1 MKRFTLFLTATTL
14 TCSLTFAAENLTDF
28 ANANPADWK
37 TKAFVGETQYSLT
50 EQDGTT
56 LLKAEAESSA
66 SGIIFEEKIDLQKT
80 PYINWQWLIESKL
93 ADIDEQSKEG
103 DDYVAR
109 VYVVLDGGLVFW
121 NTKALTYVWS
131 STQQQGTE
139 WDNAYTGDAVRM
151 VALRGSEAET
161 GQWYNE
167 KRNVYEDLIA
177 QFGDRGS
184 DKANLKKYRYIDA
197 TVIMTD
203 TDNSGGSATAYYGDI
218 VFTEN

>member
-1 MKRFTLFLTATTL
+1 MKRVTLFFSATML
-14 TCSLTFAAENLTDF
+14 TCNLAFAAENLTNF
-28 ANANPADWK
+28 SNANPDNWQ
-37 TKAFVGETQYSLT
+37 TKAFVGETQYSLV
-50 EQDGTT
+50 EQNDKT
-56 LLKAEAESSA
+56 LLKAEAEASA

-93 ADIDEQSKEG
+93 ADINEQSKEG

-109 VYVVLDGGLVFW
+109 VYVVLDGGVIFW

-131 STQQQGTE
+131 STQEKGTE

-151 VALRGSEAET
+151 VALRGNESET
-161 GQWYNE
+161 GQWYTE

-203 TDNSGGSATAYYGDI
+203 TDNSGTAATAYYGDI
-218 VFTEN
+218 IFTEN